1 MKTSNKKDTT
11 TNTSE
16 QSASNPDEFYDE
28 RKLEQIPHLMQ
39 QAHDQLQWSGGD
51 PGRIAYWRG
60 VIARLET
67 LRVIILE
74 KNKSHDEER
83 SANSK

>member
-1 MKTSNKKDTT
+1 MKTNTAKTT
-11 TNTSE
+11 VTNTSE
-16 QSASNPDEFYDE
+16 QSADTTNNPDEFYDK

-39 QAHDQLQWSGGD
+39 QAYDQLQWAGGD
-51 PGRIAYWRG
+51 LGRIAYWQS

-74 KNKSHDEER
+74 KNK
-83 SANSK
+83 AKAQP